1 VDRVRRRGRP
11 SVQLVLDEH
20 QRSELERRVR
30 AATSAQRDV
39 QRARIILACAQA
51 GSAVA
56 VGHQVGVHPRTV
68 ERWRGRFRRAG
79 LPGLQD
85 CPRPGRP
92 AKFGPV
98 TRLELIALAC
108 EPVDRGAGTTT
119 RTIAALVQEAEGRG
133 LVPGISRSSYQRM
146 LVAGELRPHRVRSW
160 LHSPDPQ
167 FREKVTAI
175 TELYLHPP
183 AGAVVLSID
192 EKTGMQA
199 LERRFPDR
207 PAALGRPGRREFEY
221 TRHGTQS
228 LLCAFEVH
236 RGRVVAECRDTRTA
250 ADLVSFMETV
260 ARQYPE
266 GPVHVIWDC
275 LNIHFNGTEQ
285 RWTAFNARHGDRFVF
300 HYTPK
305 HASWVNQ
312 VELFFSIL
320 QRQCLRP
327 GSFRSPAALR
337 TAVLA
342 FVATW
347 NRDRAHPFRWTFT
360 GYPLQAGGDRPA
372 AAAA

>member
-1 VDRVRRRGRP
+1 VAHRGRP
-11 SVQLVLDEH
+11 CIRLTLNAEE
-20 QRSELERRVR
+20 RSELQRRVR
-30 AATSAQRDV
+30 AGTSCQRDGL
-39 QRARIILACAQA
+39 RARIILGSEDG

-56 VGHQVGVHPRTV
+56 VARRVGVHPRTV
-68 ERWRGRFRRAG
+68 ERWRDRFRRHGVRG
-79 LPGLQD
+79 LHDQ
-85 CPRPGRP
+85 PRPGAP
-92 AKFGPV
+92 PKFAPV

-108 EPVDRGAGTTT
+108 EPVAPHEGKTT
-119 RTIAALVQEAEGRG
+119 RTLTELVDEAVARG
-133 LVPGISRSSYQRM
+133 LVAGIGWSSYQR
-146 LVAGELRPHRVRSW
+146 LLAASDLRPHRIQGW

-175 TELYLHPP
+175 TTLYLHPP

-207 PAALGRPGRREFEY
+207 PAAPGRRRRREFEY

-236 RGRVVAECRDTRTA
+236 RGRVVAECGATRTA
-250 ADLVSFMETV
+250 DDLVRFMERI
-260 ARQYPE
+260 AALYPTE
-266 GPVHVIWDC
+266 TVHVIWDN
-275 LNIHFNGTEQ
+275 LNIHFDGADQ
-285 RWTAFNARHGDRFVF
+285 RWTAFNARHGQRFVF

-320 QRQCLRP
+320 QRQCLRDA
-327 GSFRSPAALR
+327 SFRSVDALR

-342 FVATW
+342 FIAAW

-360 GYPLQAGGDRPA
+360 GYPLQAGA
-372 AAAA
+372 AVASPKAA